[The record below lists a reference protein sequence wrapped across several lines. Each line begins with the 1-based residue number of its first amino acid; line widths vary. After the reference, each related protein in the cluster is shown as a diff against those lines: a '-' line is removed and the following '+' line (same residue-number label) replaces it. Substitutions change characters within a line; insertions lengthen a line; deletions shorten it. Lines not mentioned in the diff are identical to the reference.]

1 MSGGAPEPP
10 SGGSFQ
16 QAVVWNFASLA
27 VLGVSG
33 IALTTLIGRF
43 YDESAL
49 GVFQQ
54 VLATYTIFSMLAVWG
69 LDRSALRAVAAHHG
83 DRALVSPIVV
93 GAFLPGLALAVVST
107 AVYWI
112 SSGPIGALLDSPAVT
127 AGIRAS
133 TPGLFFFAL
142 NKVLLAV
149 VNGVQRMRAFA
160 VYQALR
166 YLLILLGLIG
176 FLLLDEERARAD
188 ELAFVFTIAEGI
200 LFLPL
205 AVEGLLQLDRPFGRP
220 WGGWC
225 RTHLDYG
232 ARSFA
237 SGVLLEVHAKV
248 DVWML
253 GYFLGDAQVGIY
265 AFGGMIAEG
274 IQQLLVVL
282 QNVFNPVI
290 ARMSAQR
297 DWVGLRALFVR
308 ARARTYLG
316 MVPVG
321 AAAVLLF
328 PTAVAVLTD
337 ENSAAFLEGWGAF
350 AFLVAGITLASGWI
364 PFSQT
369 LLMTGHPGW
378 HTVYMLIAVVGDA
391 ILNWLM
397 IPVWG
402 LEGAAASTAIAMV
415 GGVLVLRWLVR
426 RQVGL
431 RL

>member
-1 MSGGAPEPP
+1 MSAPGPEPAA
-10 SGGSFQ
+10 GRFQ
-16 QAVVWNFASLA
+16 QAVLWNFASLA

-33 IALTTLIGRF
+33 IALTTLIGRW
-43 YDESAL
+43 YAEAAL

-69 LDRSALRAVAAHHG
+69 LDRSALRAVAEHHG
-83 DRALVSPIVV
+83 DRGRVSPIVV
-93 GAFLPGLALAVVST
+93 GAFLPGLALALAST
-107 AVYWI
+107 AVYWFA
-112 SSGPIGALLDSPAVT
+112 SGPIGALLESPAVT
-127 AGIRAS
+127 TGIRAS

-176 FLLLDEERARAD
+176 FLVFDERRERGH
-188 ELAFVFTIAEGI
+188 ELAFVFTIAEGV

-205 AVEGLLQLDRPFGRP
+205 AVEGLRQLDRPFSRP

-237 SGVLLEVHAKV
+237 SGVLLEIHAKV

-253 GYFLGDAQVGIY
+253 GYFLLDGPVGIY

-282 QNVFNPVI
+282 QNMFNPII
-290 ARMSAQR
+290 ARMAAQQ
-297 DWVGLRALFVR
+297 DWVGLRAMFVR

-321 AAAVLLF
+321 ILAVLLF
-328 PTAVAVLTD
+328 PTAVRLLTD
-337 ENSAAFLEGWGAF
+337 ENSAAFLEGWPAF
-350 AFLVAGITLASGWI
+350 AFLVAGITLASGWL
-364 PFSQT
+364 PFAQT

-378 HTVYMLIAVVGDA
+378 HTVYMIAAVGGDA

-415 GGVLVLRWLVR
+415 GGVLLLRVIVR

-431 RL
+431 KL